1 MKDIEQTESFEE
13 LDNLAEGLRGLG
25 PELDAGTLNQT
36 PQHKK
41 WKSAVNKLP
50 KEKKKK
56 YYEREYQKSR

>member
-1 MKDIEQTESFEE
+1 MKEIERTESFEE
-13 LDNLAEGLRGLG
+13 LDNLAEGLRGLR

-50 KEKKKK
+50 KEKK
-56 YYEREYQKSR
+56 